1 MRARVPQSAGDLT
14 PAGGGTCLPMVLKSC
29 PMKPSG
35 VQLARPIL
43 PPGLQTRIISA
54 AARSWSGVNITPNV
68 ETTTSKLSSANGSAS
83 ASASRNSMA
92 SRSASARSR
101 ARSSSAGT

>member
-1 MRARVPQSAGDLT
+1 
-14 PAGGGTCLPMVLKSC
+14 
-29 PMKPSG
+29 MKPSG

-43 PPGLQTRIISA
+43 PPGLQTRSSSA
-54 AARSWSGVNITPNV
+54 AARSWSGVNITPKV
-68 ETTTSKLSSANGSAS
+68 ETTTSKLPSGNGSAS
-83 ASASRNSMA
+83 ASASRNSMS